1 MQLKLNKIKQDNK
14 VRVYKYYYLYKN
26 ERYCILL
33 KNYLIFLKPIKF
45 QSEIYIKMPIKIKWN
60 KRQKLK

>member
-14 VRVYKYYYLYKN
+14 VRVYKYYYLDKY
-26 ERYCILL
+26 ERYWYCILL

-45 QSEIYIKMPIKIKWN
+45 QSETYI
-60 KRQKLK
+60 

>member
-14 VRVYKYYYLYKN
+14 VRVYKYYYLDKN

-45 QSEIYIKMPIKIKWN
+45 QSETYIKMPIKIKLN
-60 KRQKLK
+60 KHQKLK

>member
-14 VRVYKYYYLYKN
+14 DRVYKYYYIDKN

-33 KNYLIFLKPIKF
+33 KNYLMFLKPIKF
-45 QSEIYIKMPIKIKWN
+45 QSETFI
-60 KRQKLK
+60 